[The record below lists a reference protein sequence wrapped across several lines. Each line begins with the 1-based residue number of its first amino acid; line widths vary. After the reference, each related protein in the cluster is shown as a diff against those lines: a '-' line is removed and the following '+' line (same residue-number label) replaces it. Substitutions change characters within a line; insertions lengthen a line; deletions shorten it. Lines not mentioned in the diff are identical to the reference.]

1 PFLHALWSQT
11 RLQHD
16 TRHRVGEGLA
26 RHLEDA
32 AAWALHVIEVGDERV
47 RGCDVESA
55 AVRLEVAWDGDP
67 RPEGQ
72 GRFGGLVA
80 IEGVEAAHRRDP
92 DVDGTQGL
100 EMCGAQPFAQISR
113 VAERDTVDLE
123 DLHVHGAPEAGALE

>member
-1 PFLHALWSQT
+1 
-11 RLQHD
+11 
-16 TRHRVGEGLA
+16 
-26 RHLEDA
+26 
-32 AAWALHVIEVGDERV
+32 
-47 RGCDVESA
+47 
-55 AVRLEVAWDGDP
+55 WDGDP

-123 DLHVHGAPEAGALE
+123 DLHVHGAPEAGALELVVKRPHRADTHPIGLAVVANDIELARQTS